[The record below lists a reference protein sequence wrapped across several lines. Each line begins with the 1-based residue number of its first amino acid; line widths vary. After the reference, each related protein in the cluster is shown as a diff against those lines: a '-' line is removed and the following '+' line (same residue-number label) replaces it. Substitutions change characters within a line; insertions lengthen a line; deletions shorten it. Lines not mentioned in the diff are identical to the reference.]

1 MLVSVFLPGCSYAT
15 TGTATITSPTYIIP
29 VSAINTV
36 LGSSPIGTGDAAER
50 LIYGLCQALFLLN
63 KAGTLTQTNLGCE
76 CANKSLTSGIYENT
90 SNNFTNVTLANFLI
104 SSNVGTTTVVENPT
118 NLQVQ

>member
-1 MLVSVFLPGCSYAT
+1 MIISTFLPGASYAT
-15 TGTATITSPTYIIP
+15 TGTVTITSPTYVIP

-76 CANKSLTSGIYENT
+76 CANKSLTAGVYENT
-90 SNNFTNVTLANFLI
+90 TNVFTNVTLANFLI
-104 SSNVGTTTVVENPT
+104 SSNLGTTVVSENPT
-118 NLQVQ
+118 NLQIQ